1 MRIRAIVT
9 IKGIRSDFEFAN
21 NRNLRFLMRSTK
33 INPSLSTYDIDNAK
47 AKFLDRCAEWIK
59 ANLDRYCGKPYIN
72 FTDEEKF
79 FYNQYIEDMIISN
92 CSKEHHIEWL
102 QNTMKTE
109 DIGICLIDDIYPF

>member
-21 NRNLRFLMRSTK
+21 NYNLRFLMRSMKVDSNTPK
-33 INPSLSTYDIDNAK
+33 HEIDNLK

-59 ANLDRYCGKPYIN
+59 ANLDKYCGKPYID

-109 DIGICLIDDIYPF
+109 NTAICLIDDIYPF